1 MRQTCHSLFGYRIWC
16 YNGRWV
22 DVHESRF
29 DPNAYYGWA
38 MGTANLDLSYHVRWM
53 NTDIMSTTNPF
64 ILGGDG
70 ESATTALGKYGR
82 TNGALVRPLHE

>member
-1 MRQTCHSLFGYRIWC
+1 
-16 YNGRWV
+16 
-22 DVHESRF
+22 
-29 DPNAYYGWA
+29 